1 MEVINALG
9 RRKSAVARIYVHT
22 GKGAITINDRP
33 LDTYFKEGTLQY
45 IVQQPLELTGTLAQ
59 FDIKV
64 NLDGGGIKG
73 QAEALRL
80 AIARALCKINSETY
94 RPVLKSN
101 GLLTRDAREVERKK
115 PGRPGARKRFQ
126 FSKR

>member
-9 RRKSAVARIYVHT
+9 RRKTAVARVYLKP
-22 GKGAITINDRP
+22 GNGTIKINNRDIENYFP
-33 LDTYFKEGTLQY
+33 LATLQY
-45 IVQQPLELTGTLAQ
+45 VVRQPLNLTNTI
-59 FDIKV
+59 DKYDV
-64 NLDGGGIKG
+64 DDRLDGGGING

-80 AIARALCKINSETY
+80 GIARALVKIDEEF

-101 GLLTRDAREVERKK
+101 GLLRRDPRMVERKK
-115 PGRPGARKRFQ
+115 PGQKKARKKFQ